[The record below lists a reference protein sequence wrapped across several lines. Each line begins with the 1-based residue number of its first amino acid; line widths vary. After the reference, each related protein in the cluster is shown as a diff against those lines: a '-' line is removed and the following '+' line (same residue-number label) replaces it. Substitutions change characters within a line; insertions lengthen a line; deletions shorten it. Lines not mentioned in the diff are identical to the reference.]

1 MRNATVLK
9 LVACGCKSR
18 LGSQV
23 PRHRPMTR
31 KRLLCYFREWQLPG
45 PVNPGVQ
52 GWRYTLDKVRQTAG
66 ESPAPAARM
75 RTHVYTVKDDQRNHW
90 RLEIEHRKNRWWYAL
105 VHEFARGEDQTYGI
119 IEGCIPCEPELDQ
132 FEGYL
137 LDKVLAA
144 IQGTFAAICITMIR
158 HGEYE
163 VESR

>member
-66 ESPAPAARM
+66 ESPAPATVAPDFRDSRGHDTSGRRSARSS
-75 RTHVYTVKDDQRNHW
+75 
-90 RLEIEHRKNRWWYAL
+90 
-105 VHEFARGEDQTYGI
+105 F
-119 IEGCIPCEPELDQ
+119 P
-132 FEGYL
+132 
-137 LDKVLAA
+137 
-144 IQGTFAAICITMIR
+144 
-158 HGEYE
+158 
-163 VESR
+163 